1 MFCGLIFGLANSIK
15 TMGMDWYIYITITVL
30 CLLPSSLN
38 TKGELLYT
46 SAYSHHLREFKW

>member
-1 MFCGLIFGLANSIK
+1 MFCGLIFGLANSMK